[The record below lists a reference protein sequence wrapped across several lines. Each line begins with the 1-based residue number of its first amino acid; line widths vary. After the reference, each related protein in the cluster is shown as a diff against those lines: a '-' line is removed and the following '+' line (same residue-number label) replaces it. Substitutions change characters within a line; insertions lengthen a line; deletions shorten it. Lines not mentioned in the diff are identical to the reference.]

1 MEHEFIA
8 NNSKNNIY
16 YQRETYLSSNK
27 SLKENN
33 DKLDVFEMDKLEKE
47 ITQNE
52 DEDSSK

>member
-8 NNSKNNIY
+8 NNSKNNMY
-16 YQRETYLSSNK
+16 HQRETYLSSNK
-27 SLKENN
+27 SLKENH
-33 DKLDVFEMDKLEKE
+33 DKLEEFEMDKLEKE